1 MLAVRYEAND
11 NPSPVGQIV
20 HELLDDPGVSRA
32 LGLAVVGQRS
42 SRLRVFDNQQREMV
56 LEQVSPE
63 KMASL
68 QEAAEKLGLKV
79 VSSGRPQTTLEN
91 LFLEAIEPGASP
103 DAGSGRN

>member
-1 MLAVRYEAND
+1 
-11 NPSPVGQIV
+11 
-20 HELLDDPGVSRA
+20 
-32 LGLAVVGQRS
+32 
-42 SRLRVFDNQQREMV
+42 
-56 LEQVSPE
+56 
-63 KMASL
+63 MAAL

>member
-1 MLAVRYEAND
+1 LRSQVQEICDRVGILARGQLVREGRVED
-11 NPSPVGQIV
+11 
-20 HELLDDPGVSRA
+20 LLSVRDRT
-32 LGLAVVGQRS
+32 
-42 SRLRVFDNQQREMV
+42 EMV
-56 LEQVSPE
+56 LEQVSPD
-63 KMASL
+63 KMAAL